1 MSISSIILI
10 AIALAMDAFAV
21 AVSTGFTI
29 HRLKIRHSLIIAT
42 WFGLFQAIMPL
53 IGWLG
58 GIQLQ
63 ELIKG
68 IDHWIIFGLLT
79 FIGAKMIYESFKI
92 DSVEKTSDPLAIN
105 VLFLLS
111 IATSLDALA
120 AGFTFALLDVDIV
133 LPVLII
139 GIVTFVMS
147 YAGAWIGNKVG
158 HFFEKKIEIAGGLI
172 LIAIGLKILVS
183 HLMAG

>member
-1 MSISSIILI
+1 MSIVSIIFI

-29 HRLKIRHSLIIAT
+29 HRLRIRHAILIAT
-42 WFGLFQAIMPL
+42 WFGAFQALMPL

-58 GIQLQ
+58 GRQLQ
-63 ELIKG
+63 ELICG
-68 IDHWIIFGLLT
+68 VDHWIIFGLLS
-79 FIGAKMIYESFKI
+79 FVGAKMIYESFQI
-92 DSVEKTSDPLAIN
+92 DAVEKTSDPLAMH

-120 AGFTFALLDVDIV
+120 AGVTFALLDVAIV

-139 GIVTFVMS
+139 GAVTFVMS

-158 HFFEKKIEIAGGLI
+158 HFFEKKIEIVGGLI
-172 LIAIGLKILVS
+172 LIAIGIKILIS
-183 HLMAG
+183 GLMS